1 MRVWSEV
8 VSVTL
13 HMCGRFRPA
22 CFGLVPVRFFARP
35 PFPGGDDGRPLVA
48 QTAALLASAVRKE
61 EAQARTD
68 LLSCDLL
75 HLSSPPPIT
84 DVRSASSLLPDASPA
99 QPTRAPSKSSL
110 QLATVRILR

>member
-1 MRVWSEV
+1 M
-8 VSVTL
+8 
-13 HMCGRFRPA
+13 PA
-22 CFGLVPVRFFARP
+22 SPR
-35 PFPGGDDGRPLVA
+35 DGRPLVA